1 MWAAKLLDP
10 QTKQDIRIARK
21 MWSRILKSEKGFDR
35 VTSIQKLEQ
44 WYAKQCDGTWEH
56 QRGIVIDTLDN
67 PGWSVTIDLD
77 GTDLEGIQME
87 PISSDNGE
95 HDWRYCKIEGGKFIG
110 HGDSLKLEVILEVF
124 AQRDQIRGLQIM
136 EESPLLRHFTA
147 KLKHRDQMS
156 SARM

>member
-1 MWAAKLLDP
+1 
-10 QTKQDIRIARK
+10 

-95 HDWRYCKIEGGKFIG
+95 HDWHYCKIEGGKFIG

-124 AQRDQIRGLQIM
+124 VGIIPRDEATNSVETLDRARKISDQIGEL
-136 EESPLLRHFTA
+136 
-147 KLKHRDQMS
+147 
-156 SARM
+156 